1 MANSYDCSVVIPLKN
16 GEKYIEEAL
25 NSCIEQQTQYIFE
38 IIVCNDKSNDNSLN
52 IVNNFIDK
60 HPKFSLKLINSSG
73 SGIVEAL
80 NFGIENAN
88 SQIILRFDQDDLM
101 STARIQTQVKFMK
114 SNLGVVLAGS
124 QIKIFGERRIR
135 NARKYLYPESNEKI
149 LRKIPFTNCFAH
161 PAVAF
166 RKDIFKAVGGYR
178 VGTDGC
184 EDYDLWLRMV
194 REGETVN
201 LHQQLTSYRLHYGQ
215 HSYEYKSGIL
225 LKKVNSLFKAL
236 SSSRKVQQD
245 KNEIYTVN
253 RLSNLSLFVS
263 MFLHLGKI
271 AYVFLKD
278 FLFRIVGK

>member
-38 IIVCNDKSNDNSLN
+38 IIVCNDKSNDNSIN

-114 SNLGVVLAGS
+114 SNSGVVLAGS

-135 NARKYLYPESNEKI
+135 NVRKYLYPESNEKI

-263 MFLHLGKI
+263 MFLHLCKI

>member
-114 SNLGVVLAGS
+114 SNSGVVLAGS

-135 NARKYLYPESNEKI
+135 NVRKYLYPESNEKI

-263 MFLHLGKI
+263 MFLHLCKI

>member
-88 SQIILRFDQDDLM
+88 SQIIIRFDQDDLM

-114 SNLGVVLAGS
+114 SNSGVVLAGS

-135 NARKYLYPESNEKI
+135 NVRKYLYPESNEKI

-263 MFLHLGKI
+263 MFLHLCKI

>member
-38 IIVCNDKSNDNSLN
+38 IIVCNDKSKDNSLN

-114 SNLGVVLAGS
+114 SNSGVVLAGS

-135 NARKYLYPESNEKI
+135 NMRKYLYPESNEKI

-166 RKDIFKAVGGYR
+166 RKDVFKAVGGYR
-178 VGTDGC
+178 AGTDGC

-263 MFLHLGKI
+263 MFLHLCKI

-278 FLFRIVGK
+278 FLSRIVGR

>member
-101 STARIQTQVKFMK
+101 YTARIQTQVKFMK
-114 SNLGVVLAGS
+114 SNSGVVLAGS

-135 NARKYLYPESNEKI
+135 NVRKYLYPESNEKI

-263 MFLHLGKI
+263 MFLHLCKI